1 MKNQAHRSVA
11 WALVML
17 AALWVGNNVQGQN
30 LAVEQEAKRQSPV
43 VRSQKDTRLSAAE
56 RKLLGKHKFSLQ
68 WISWERFG
76 VATVKRGRNGL
87 EIDAKQALNG
97 DWVSMQGTVSVVDS
111 KTFICNRGNHHEG
124 SSY

>member
-11 WALVML
+11 WAWVML

-68 WISWERFG
+68 
-76 VATVKRGRNGL
+76 
-87 EIDAKQALNG
+87 
-97 DWVSMQGTVSVVDS
+97 
-111 KTFICNRGNHHEG
+111 
-124 SSY
+124 